1 MIIRPCYR
9 VLKSINYLCS
19 QSDSKT
25 TSNLDIMV
33 YFHQRTKG
41 LDLTDTL
48 KQLIEDGYITATIDD
63 VLVSDIR
70 PTYKGK
76 HYRQYRW
83 ISTKETLLKS
93 FIFPVLVAFVTTLL
107 TLALSGIFTVA
118 P

>member
-9 VLKSINYLCS
+9 VLKAVNYLSS

-33 YFHQRTKG
+33 YFHQRIKG
-41 LDLTDTL
+41 LDLTDTI
-48 KQLIEDGYITATIDD
+48 KQLIEDGYITATIDGI
-63 VLVSDIR
+63 LVSDIR

-83 ISTKETLLKS
+83 ITAKETLLKS
-93 FIFPVLVAFVTTLL
+93 FIFPILVALITTLI
-107 TLALSGIFTVA
+107 TLALNGHLS
-118 P
+118 

>member
-83 ISTKETLLKS
+83 VSAKETLLKS